1 MPSEELQGEE
11 LYESVTGA
19 ALVRKE
25 QRCTNRC
32 EYCWHDLTQ
41 RCMCHHARPHS
52 LHTTV
57 NVKVLVLMHSKE
69 YLNPGTDA
77 KLLLAMLPPER
88 AKLYA
93 RLPPSNPARG
103 RRAHPEPCQNRC
115 HAPLW
120 CSSDARPCHLHDNLP
135 PTQVYG
141 RPGDLA
147 ALRDELAIAP
157 RHTLLLWP
165 GEGALTAV
173 PHVESVGCVV
183 PPLATTAS
191 VGQ

>member
-1 MPSEELQGEE
+1 MREFVYAPCWQQPKAMPSQELQGEE
-11 LYESVTGA
+11 LFESVTGP

-32 EYCWHDLTQ
+32 EYCWHDRAQ
-41 RCMCHHARPHS
+41 RCMCQHARPHS

-93 RLPPSNPARG
+93 RLPPTNPAR
-103 RRAHPEPCQNRC
+103 RAVPEPV
-115 HAPLW
+115 HA
-120 CSSDARPCHLHDNLP
+120 SGRHLHPNNQP
-135 PTQVYG
+135 RRCMGGP
-141 RPGDLA
+141 
-147 ALRDELAIAP
+147 AILQRFATSSP
-157 RHTLLLWP
+157 SRRGTRCFCGP
-165 GEGALTAV
+165 ATAR
-173 PHVESVGCVV
+173 
-183 PPLATTAS
+183 
-191 VGQ
+191 

>member
-1 MPSEELQGEE
+1 MYNFYAPCWEPMPSEALQGEE
-11 LYESVTGA
+11 LFESITGA
-19 ALVRKE
+19 TLVRKE

-32 EYCWHDLTQ
+32 EYCWHDRAQ

-93 RLPPSNPARG
+93 RLPPSNPACGAMHRSG
-103 RRAHPEPCQNRC
+103 VPATPPHVPASFMLVSRPRRF
-115 HAPLW
+115 
-120 CSSDARPCHLHDNLP
+120 
-135 PTQVYG
+135 TG
-141 RPGDLA
+141 G
-147 ALRDELAIAP
+147 LAIWRRCWTSSPSRRGTPCCCGPAKA
-157 RHTLLLWP
+157 R
-165 GEGALTAV
+165 
-173 PHVESVGCVV
+173 
-183 PPLATTAS
+183 
-191 VGQ
+191 

>member
-1 MPSEELQGEE
+1 MPSHELQGEE
-11 LYESVTGA
+11 LFESVTGP

-32 EYCWHDLTQ
+32 EYCWHDRAQ
-41 RCMCHHARPHS
+41 RCMCQHARPHS

-93 RLPPSNPARG
+93 RLPPSNPACGAMHTPVRVKPCAMHRSG
-103 RRAHPEPCQNRC
+103 VPATPPHVPASFMMISRPRRSTGGLAIWRRC
-115 HAPLW
+115 GT
-120 CSSDARPCHLHDNLP
+120 SSPS
-135 PTQVYG
+135 
-141 RPGDLA
+141 RPGTPCCCGPA
-147 ALRDELAIAP
+147 KAR
-157 RHTLLLWP
+157 
-165 GEGALTAV
+165 
-173 PHVESVGCVV
+173 
-183 PPLATTAS
+183 
-191 VGQ
+191 

>member
-1 MPSEELQGEE
+1 MYNFYAPCWEPMPSEALQGEE
-11 LYESVTGA
+11 LFESITGA
-19 ALVRKE
+19 TLVRKE

-32 EYCWHDLTQ
+32 EYCWHDRAQ

-93 RLPPSNPARG
+93 RLPPSNPACG
-103 RRAHPEPCQNRC
+103 AM
-115 HAPLW
+115 HAPNPV
-120 CSSDARPCHLHDNLP
+120 PCTALVFQRRLRTSLP
-135 PTQVYG
+135 
-141 RPGDLA
+141 
-147 ALRDELAIAP
+147 
-157 RHTLLLWP
+157 
-165 GEGALTAV
+165 
-173 PHVESVGCVV
+173 
-183 PPLATTAS
+183 AS
-191 VGQ
+191 